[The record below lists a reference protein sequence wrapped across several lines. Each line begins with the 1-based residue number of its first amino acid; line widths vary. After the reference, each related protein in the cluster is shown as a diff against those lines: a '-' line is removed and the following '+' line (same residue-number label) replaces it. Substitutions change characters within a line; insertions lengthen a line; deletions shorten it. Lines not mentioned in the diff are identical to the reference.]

1 MKNVT
6 TKLEGQKLTIVID
19 LSQDHGPSKSGK
31 TLVVATTEGNADVP
45 GFPGFKLGINC
56 YKAPAPK
63 A

>member
-6 TKLEGQKLTIVID
+6 TKLEGKKLVITID
-19 LSQDHGPSKSGK
+19 LSQEHGPSKSGK
-31 TLVVATTEGNADVP
+31 TTVVATTEGNADVE

-56 YKAPAPK
+56 YKPPVK